1 MCGLTGLWSRDPLGE
16 DAHGLVRRMAL
27 TLRERGPDS
36 EGSWLDRSAGI
47 ALAHRRLAIL
57 DLSEEG
63 HQPMTSQSGRYVIAY
78 NGEVYNYRELR
89 KEIEGASPGISWR
102 GGSDTEVM
110 LAAIETW
117 GLERA
122 LRRFIGMFAFALWDR
137 EARTLKLA
145 RDRLGIKPLAYG
157 RAGRSL
163 VFGSTLHALRAHPDF
178 DAELDRSALA
188 AYLRFNCVPAPHT
201 IHRDAKKVRPGAIVT
216 FRSSDDEGESHTYWS
231 AEQVWSQARPFDG
244 DEREAV
250 DTLEATLRDAVRL
263 RMIADV
269 PLGAFL
275 SGGIDSSTVV
285 ALMQQEGAGPVRTYS
300 IGSERSDYDEGAA
313 AAAVARHLG
322 TNHTGLVVTS
332 VEALAVIPDLPGMY
346 DEPFADSS
354 QIPTFL
360 VSRLAR
366 RDVTVALSG
375 DGGDEVFGGYNRHL
389 WGPRVWR
396 VLRGI
401 PAPLRSI
408 IARPVLA
415 RDPETL
421 NQRLSVLGDR
431 IGVRLPGDKL
441 QKLARVLPA
450 RDADALYAQLQT
462 HWDDPTRLVL
472 GADQEAVRPPLAQPP
487 SDFATR
493 MMLGD
498 LVGYL
503 PDDILTKV
511 DRASMAVSL
520 EARVPILDHRV
531 VELAA
536 RLPLAMKIRRGS
548 GKHILRQLL
557 ARYVPRR
564 LWDRPKM
571 GFGVPLADWLRG
583 PLRPWAED
591 LLSEAR
597 LRREG
602 ILDPSP
608 VHTRWRALV
617 GQGRG
622 SAHDVWAV
630 LMFQAWREHVSTSV
644 QPRLFSVED
653 ARRAA
658 GAILG
663 PRTESR
669 R

>member
-1 MCGLTGLWSRDPLGE
+1 MCGLTGFWSPGPVGD
-16 DAHGLVRRMAL
+16 DAQELVRRMAL
-27 TLRERGPDS
+27 TLRQRGPDS
-36 EGSWLDRSAGI
+36 EGSWLDRPAGL
-47 ALAHRRLAIL
+47 ALGHRRLAIL
-57 DLSEEG
+57 DLSDEG
-63 HQPMTSQSGRYVIAY
+63 HQPMTSPSGRYVIAY
-78 NGEVYNYRELR
+78 NGEVYNYRDIR
-89 KEIEGASPGISWR
+89 KQIDTVNPGVPWR

-117 GLERA
+117 GLEKA
-122 LRRFIGMFAFALWDR
+122 LHRFVGMFAFALWDR
-137 EARTLKLA
+137 EERVLRLV

-157 RAGRSL
+157 RASRSL

-188 AYLRFNCVPAPHT
+188 AYLRFNCVPSPHT
-201 IHRDAKKVRPGAIVT
+201 IHRDAKKVRPGTIVT
-216 FRSSDDEGESHTYWS
+216 FRSSGDEGESHTYWS
-231 AEQVWSQARPFDG
+231 AEQVWTQARPFEG

-285 ALMQQEGAGPVRTYS
+285 ALMQQESARPVRTYS
-300 IGSERSDYDEGAA
+300 IGSERADYDEGAA

-322 TNHTGLVVTS
+322 TEHTGLVVTS
-332 VEALAVIPDLPGMY
+332 ADAMAVIPELPAMY

-375 DGGDEVFGGYNRHL
+375 DGGDELFGGYNRHL
-389 WGPRVWR
+389 WAPRVWR
-396 VLRGI
+396 ILRTI

-408 IARPVLA
+408 LARPVLA
-415 RDPETL
+415 QDAETL
-421 NQRLSVLGDR
+421 NRRLALLSERV
-431 IGVRLPGDKL
+431 GVRLPGDKL

-450 RDADALYAQLQT
+450 TDAAALYGQLQT
-462 HWDDPTRLVL
+462 HWDDPVRLVL
-472 GADQEAVRPPLAQPP
+472 GVDHEAARPPLAHPP
-487 SDFATR
+487 PDLATH

-536 RLPLAMKIRRGS
+536 RLPVRMKIRGSS
-548 GKHILRQLL
+548 GKHILRQVL
-557 ARYVPRR
+557 ARHVPRA

-571 GFGVPLADWLRG
+571 GFGVPLADWLCG
-583 PLRPWAED
+583 PLRGWAED
-591 LLSEAR
+591 LLSEPR

-602 ILDPSP
+602 VLDTGA
-608 VHTRWRALV
+608 VHLRWRAFADHA
-617 GQGRG
+617 RG
-622 SAHDVWAV
+622 NAHDFWDI
-630 LMFQAWREHVSTSV
+630 LMVQAWHEKAKTAV
-644 QPRLFSVED
+644 P
-653 ARRAA
+653 
-658 GAILG
+658 
-663 PRTESR
+663 PRTVAAEVT
-669 R
+669 